1 MNPTFRGAVV
11 IAMFAALVQP
21 AFSGQEPWQVQ
32 EVATDEGQADA
43 AAEQKP
49 GRAPG
54 RDWGFFVA
62 PYGWLAGTAG
72 TVVTDGEEFDVDASF
87 SDLAERARGGFQI
100 YFEARHKKWFLGFDG
115 TWATLGDEIE
125 GLLLTTDI
133 EVEQR
138 IYDIRGGYEAYWK
151 FLGEPSSDPDVD
163 WHRRA
168 VVDLYVGGRYFRTA
182 PRITII
188 RPIGEPV
195 EFSEVDSRVD
205 PFIGLRAGWDM
216 SYRWGMGFKGDIG
229 GFGIGDA
236 AEFSWQAAVEVGYRL
251 SKRVVILG
259 GYRWLDFD
267 TITGEGEDR
276 NGQSLLQQGPI
287 VGAGIAF

>member
-1 MNPTFRGAVV
+1 MSPTVRHVVVAVLAA
-11 IAMFAALVQP
+11 AMVLPTLA
-21 AFSGQEPWQVQ
+21 GQEPGQVQ
-32 EVATDEGQADA
+32 EVASDEGQSDA

-54 RDWGFFVA
+54 REWGFFIA

-72 TVVTDGEEFDVDASF
+72 TVVTNGEEVDVDASF
-87 SDLAERARGGFQI
+87 SDLAERTRGGFQI
-100 YFEARHKKWFLGFDG
+100 YFEARHRKWFLGFDG
-115 TWATLGDEIE
+115 TWATLGGEIE
-125 GLLLTTDI
+125 GQLLTTDI

-151 FLGEPSSDPDVD
+151 FLGEPPSDPDVD
-163 WHRRA
+163 WRRRA
-168 VVDLYVGGRYFRTA
+168 IVDVYVGGRYFRTA
-182 PRITII
+182 PQITIT
-188 RPIGEPV
+188 RTLGDPIELSG
-195 EFSEVDSRVD
+195 SNSRVD

-229 GFGIGDA
+229 GFGVGDA
-236 AEFSWQAAVEVGYRL
+236 AELSWQAAVEIGYRV
-251 SKRVVILG
+251 SRRVVILG

-267 TITGEGEDR
+267 TTTGEGEDR

-287 VGAGIAF
+287 IGAGIAF

>member
-1 MNPTFRGAVV
+1 MSPTVRHAIVAVV
-11 IAMFAALVQP
+11 AAALVLP
-21 AFSGQEPWQVQ
+21 AFAGQEPREDQ
-32 EVATDEGQADA
+32 EGANEERAHDSTSDT
-43 AAEQKP
+43 KR

-54 RDWGFFVA
+54 RDWGFFIA

-72 TVVTDGEEFDVDASF
+72 TVVTNGDEFAVDASF
-87 SDLAERARGGFQI
+87 SDLAQKTRGGFQI
-100 YFEARHKKWFLGFDG
+100 YFEARHRKWFLAFDG
-115 TWATLGDEIE
+115 TWAMLGDEIE
-125 GLLLTTDI
+125 GRVLTTDI

-138 IYDIRGGYEAYWK
+138 IYDIRAGYEAYWK

-163 WHRRA
+163 WRRRA
-168 VVDLYVGGRYFRTA
+168 IVDVYVGGRYFRTA
-182 PRITII
+182 PRITIT
-188 RPIGEPV
+188 RPIGDPIER
-195 EFSEVDSRVD
+195 SGSDSRVD
-205 PFIGLRAGWDM
+205 PFVGLRAGWDM

-236 AEFSWQAAVEVGYRL
+236 AELSWQAAVEIGYRV

-287 VGAGIAF
+287 IGAGIAF